1 AGSSSW
7 PTTSTSAAIPGTRSG
22 NERSSADRGT
32 GSRSRTRPPVR
43 PLSSRRRSPVGSS
56 GWRSAM
62 IELNSR
68 QREAMA
74 EGRPVPIIDPLT
86 QETYVLVRA
95 EDYERLA
102 GGPPPPLRPP
112 NPKIPPMVLRSM
124 EAFWRDLPG
133 LLEKRRNRKRWAAYH
148 GDERVV

>member
-1 AGSSSW
+1 
-7 PTTSTSAAIPGTRSG
+7 
-22 NERSSADRGT
+22 
-32 GSRSRTRPPVR
+32 
-43 PLSSRRRSPVGSS
+43 
-56 GWRSAM
+56 M

-68 QREAMA
+68 QRQAMA

-86 QETYVLVRA
+86 HETYVLVRA

-102 GGPPPPLRPP
+102 GEPPPPLHSP

-133 LLEKRRNRKRWAAYH
+133 LLENRRNRKKWAAYH
-148 GDERVV
+148 GDERVAIARSEVDAYQECFRRGLQDGEIYVGKREDDPDGIPPWGTLQSDWSFYEVTDETSPDDA